1 MVRWFISSRK
11 DKSANKYMRESGLM
25 IIFMD
30 TLKYNT
36 KLEKNTMAS
45 ILKEKDTDMD
55 AWTTLMEESMLALG

>member
-1 MVRWFISSRK
+1 
-11 DKSANKYMRESGLM
+11 M

-55 AWTTLMEESMLALG
+55 AWTTLMEQSMLALG